1 MYLLLYY
8 ESSFLVRSCIQYS
21 LYLRLDSVERRIVFC
36 SSCWLSP
43 CPLDQYPIVSMMMRC
58 TRAMIAPQTSR
69 GCTMIPGSRLL
80 CGQQGRLASRRPV
93 IVTAGRSAG
102 SDNKGFSSP
111 KKNAP
116 SSSGQKKKRSKKIVD
131 KNTVEA
137 QSRPPTQFAE
147 IQKQDILS
155 PGEIEAN
162 LEFEKRLQELERSSE
177 VQKAKLSA
185 EQAVASDILQT
196 QPNYDNP
203 PPLSSTL
210 MSATGS
216 GQSTSTSE
224 EGTFGPSQ
232 VVLGALSLV
241 LIGIFLVANGG
252 SELGY
257 ATKRSSS
264 ESSLA
269 PEQRKDLEAE
279 LGSMESRLQDNAGD
293 LEALESSAVIQA
305 QLGNYKKSS
314 ELLEKLADSKPD
326 DQDVLRLLGET
337 YSAQGNVG
345 KATETFRKAFAVS
358 GSKNLEILTLLT
370 DSLMQAG
377 KQKDSIAEVESLR
390 RSNVNGVSDVELG
403 MLQAKLL
410 AQWRGHTPDALV
422 LYEDLCNSYPDDFR
436 PFLGRGLLLKSEG
449 RMADAQRMFVQAR
462 YLSPPSSKATVEAL
476 IKGN

>member
-1 MYLLLYY
+1 M
-8 ESSFLVRSCIQYS
+8 CS
-21 LYLRLDSVERRIVFC
+21 LTRR
-36 SSCWLSP
+36 
-43 CPLDQYPIVSMMMRC
+43 
-58 TRAMIAPQTSR
+58 
-69 GCTMIPGSRLL
+69 SRLL
-80 CGQQGRLASRRPV
+80 YGQEGRLSCRRSV
-93 IVTAGRSAG
+93 IAAAGRKQAG
-102 SDNKGFSSP
+102 DNKGFSSP
-111 KKNAP
+111 KKNAAG
-116 SSSGQKKKRSKKIVD
+116 SSGQKKKRSKKIVD
-131 KNTVEA
+131 KNTAEA

-147 IQKQDILS
+147 IQAKDILS

-162 LEFEKRLQELERSSE
+162 LEFEKRLQDLERSSE
-177 VQKAKLSA
+177 AQQAKLSA
-185 EQAVASDILQT
+185 EKAVASDILQT

-210 MSATGS
+210 MSASGS

-264 ESSLA
+264 ETSLA

-279 LGSMESRLQDNAGD
+279 LETMESRLKEKADD
-293 LEALESSAVIQA
+293 LEAIESSAVIQA

-314 ELLEKLADSKPD
+314 ELLERLVESKPN
-326 DQDVLRLLGET
+326 DQDALRLLGET
-337 YSAQGNVG
+337 YSAQGNPT
-345 KATETFRKAFAVS
+345 KATETFRKAFAAS

-377 KQKDSIAEVESLR
+377 KQKDSVAEVESLR
-390 RSNVNGVSDVELG
+390 KSDTDGMSDVELG

-422 LYEDLCNSYPDDFR
+422 LYEDLCNAYPDDFR

-476 IKGN
+476 IKG